1 MRVCMITSSFP
12 TSVEGTHGTFVFQMA
27 RQVARLPGYEVTVL
41 APDTSTAPMRHQ
53 LDGVTVK
60 RFQYFYPRR
69 SSFLCEGAGIPA
81 NISSPLGKLQL
92 MTYCITS
99 SLAALREKHVDVVH
113 AHWPIPNALGPLI
126 RSRASSLPYVT
137 TVYGAEVYLAKRYH
151 LGALLRLL
159 VDSSAKSIAISK
171 ATHLA
176 CLGCGAPEQ
185 KLDIIPLGVDT
196 STFRPI
202 RLARSDHAP
211 LRIISVG
218 RLVERKGF
226 EYLIEA
232 VAILATEGHRLK
244 LEIAGAGPSESTL
257 RQQIGD
263 LGAERYVKLL
273 GNKSPTE
280 LISLYNEADIFVLPP
295 IVDSK
300 GDTEG
305 LGVVYL
311 EAMACGLPVIGTRVG
326 GVPDVVEHEYNG
338 LLVPEKDA
346 QALARA
352 ILDLVADDSKRER
365 LALNSLRLARQ
376 KYDWQHIAK
385 RYAAVY
391 ESVC

>member
-27 RQVARLPGYEVTVL
+27 RHMARLPGYEVTVL
-41 APDTSTAPMRHQ
+41 APYTSTAPMRYR

-60 RFQYFYPRR
+60 RFHYFYPRR

-99 SLAALREKHVDVVH
+99 PLEALREKGVDIIH

-151 LGALLRLL
+151 LGALLRILIG
-159 VDSSAKSIAISK
+159 SSAKSIAIST
-171 ATHLA
+171 ATRLA

-196 STFRPI
+196 RTFRPI
-202 RLARSDHAP
+202 RLARPDHAP
-211 LRIISVG
+211 FRIISVG

-232 VAILATEGHRLK
+232 VSILAREGHGLK
-244 LEIAGAGPSESTL
+244 LEIAGAGPSESIL
-257 RQQIGD
+257 RQRIAD
-263 LGAERYVKLL
+263 LGAERYVKLI
-273 GNKSPTE
+273 GSKSPTE
-280 LISLYNEADIFVLPP
+280 LVSLYNEGAIFVLPP

-311 EAMACGLPVIGTRVG
+311 EAMACGLPVVGTCVG
-326 GVPDVVEHEYNG
+326 GVPDIVEHDHNG
-338 LLVPEKDA
+338 LLVPEKDP
-346 QALARA
+346 QALALA
-352 ILDLVADDSKRER
+352 ILDLMTDASKRQR
-365 LALNSLRLARQ
+365 LALNSLRLARE